1 LCGIA
6 PNESA
11 QTTIVEAILID
22 PHLRIKVSPTA
33 AAPNIAT
40 FGYSIHTLQSQMD
53 LSKGFT
59 SGFNYLRFGLSLS
72 VLVWHAFIITS
83 GMAMAQFTASQWA
96 GYITFWI
103 LPMFFALSGFL
114 VASSLVR
121 TPSIAK
127 FLWLRFIRIYPALTV
142 EVILSALVLGS
153 LATTLPLKEYFTNPV
168 FFKYLLNTFGWIHYE
183 LPGVFAD
190 NIFPNILN
198 GSLWTVPF
206 ELECYAV
213 LALMALFTLTK
224 RPALFL
230 NLFLFLCIAKV
241 ISTFF
246 MASVGSV
253 PANVNGRPLVAFF
266 IAGVFIYLY
275 RRNIPFNRYL
285 ALASFVAGCLLMY
298 NYRYVFLASFPVA
311 YFTVWLG
318 LHRPKSIPIVMDGD
332 YSYGIYLYAGP
343 LQQAIWHWTSFGKTF
358 SGNVVLSLILVSIF
372 AAFSWHAIEKP
383 MLRFKKLF

>member
-1 LCGIA
+1 
-6 PNESA
+6 
-11 QTTIVEAILID
+11 
-22 PHLRIKVSPTA
+22 
-33 AAPNIAT
+33 
-40 FGYSIHTLQSQMD
+40 MD
-53 LSKGFT
+53 LSNGFA
-59 SGFNYLRFGLSLS
+59 SGFNYLRFGLSIS
-72 VLVWHAFIITS
+72 VLVWHAYIITV
-83 GMAMAQFTASQWA
+83 GMAAAQLTASHWS

-121 TPSIAK
+121 TPNLAK

-142 EVILSALVLGS
+142 EVILSAFILGS
-153 LATTLPLKEYFTNPV
+153 MATTLPLNEYFTHPI
-168 FFKYLLNTFGWIHYE
+168 FYEYLLNTVGWIHYE
-183 LPGVFAD
+183 LPGVFTD
-190 NIFPNILN
+190 NIFPNVLN
-198 GSLWTVPF
+198 GSLWTVPY

-213 LALMALFTLTK
+213 LAAMALFTLRK

-230 NLFLFLCIAKV
+230 NIFLFLCVAKV

-246 MASVGSV
+246 MVSVGSV

-266 IAGVFIYLY
+266 LVGVFIYLY
-275 RRNIPFNRYL
+275 RASIPFNRYL

-298 NYRYVFLASFPVA
+298 NYQYVFLAAFPVA
-311 YFTVWLG
+311 YVTVWLG
-318 LHRPKSIPIVMDGD
+318 LHRPKSIPIAMDGD

-343 LQQAIWHWTSFGKTF
+343 VQQALWHWTSFGKTF
-358 SGNVVLSLILVSIF
+358 VGNVVLSLILVSVF